1 MNYFFGHVARIHN
14 FIKAPCSARYL
25 STLSNQSFEMLKTSY
40 VLTQHLSTWWMLS
53 MACEGIEQF
62 KSSDIENV
70 WYSSHF

>member
-40 VLTQHLSTWWMLS
+40 VLTQHLST
-53 MACEGIEQF
+53 
-62 KSSDIENV
+62 
-70 WYSSHF
+70 